1 MKYAWVHN
9 ESQSKNGWTPL
20 RLLSNRNMS
29 IHTKSRGQ
37 FAEVKLQFLTSPII
51 RRFITCV
58 LFKVV
63 CLSRQN

>member
-29 IHTKSRGQ
+29 IHTKSRVQ
-37 FAEVKLQFLTSPII
+37 FAELILKQNMVDAGSTFHLVNDI
-51 RRFITCV
+51 RNV
-58 LFKVV
+58 EPA
-63 CLSRQN
+63 